1 MSTSAAKRLKTGL
14 LVSALFLLS
23 LIPARAGDTTGHT
36 ADAEQQTVDALYRI
50 QHSDSLTRAGAW
62 PRLIALSAD
71 TPSPLIVRYLS
82 DPESPLYSPPLLDEY
97 LTAAIAATD
106 PAPDADGNTPPPS
119 PAHLRARRLLHD
131 IRLNAP
137 GTLIADLRLLTPDA
151 TPVTL
156 HTILGIDEAPDNPAD
171 ASGKL
176 VLWRSLGCA
185 SPAEESLILFYD
197 PGCDACDGAI
207 AELSSSAPPGVRII
221 AISVT
226 DTLRPLPDTWFNLRV
241 ADTDALHDAY
251 YIPSLPA
258 LYRLSPTA
266 RVISRY
272 P

>member
-14 LVSALFLLS
+14 LISALFLFS
-23 LIPARAGDTTGHT
+23 LIPARAGDTPEQT
-36 ADAEQQTVDALYRI
+36 ADAEQQTVDAEQQTVDALYRI
-50 QHSDSLTRAGAW
+50 QLSDSLTRAGAW

-106 PAPDADGNTPPPS
+106 DNTP
-119 PAHLRARRLLHD
+119 ANLRARRHLALL
-131 IRLNAP
+131 RLNAP
-137 GTLIADLRLLTPDA
+137 GTLITDLNLLTPDA
-151 TPVTL
+151 IPVTL
-156 HTILGIDEAPDNPAD
+156 HTILGIAED
-171 ASGKL
+171 
-176 VLWRSLGCA
+176 
-185 SPAEESLILFYD
+185 PAEELLILFYD

-226 DTLRPLPDTWFNLRV
+226 DTLSPLPDTWLNLRV
-241 ADTDALHDAY
+241 ADPDALHDAY

-258 LYRLSPTA
+258 LYRLSPDA

>member
-1 MSTSAAKRLKTGL
+1 MSTSVAKRLKTGL
-14 LVSALFLLS
+14 LTSALFLFS
-23 LIPARAGDTTGHT
+23 LTPARAGDTTEHT

-82 DPESPLYSPPLLDEY
+82 DPESPLYNPPLLDEY

-106 PAPDADGNTPPPS
+106 DNTP
-119 PAHLRARRLLHD
+119 ANLRARRHLALL
-131 IRLNAP
+131 RLNAP
-137 GTLIADLRLLTPDA
+137 GTIITDLSLLTPDA

-176 VLWRSLGCA
+176 VLWRSFSCA

-226 DTLRPLPDTWFNLRV
+226 DTLRPLPDTWLNLRV
-241 ADTDALHDAY
+241 ADPDALHDAY

-258 LYRLSPTA
+258 LYRLTPAA